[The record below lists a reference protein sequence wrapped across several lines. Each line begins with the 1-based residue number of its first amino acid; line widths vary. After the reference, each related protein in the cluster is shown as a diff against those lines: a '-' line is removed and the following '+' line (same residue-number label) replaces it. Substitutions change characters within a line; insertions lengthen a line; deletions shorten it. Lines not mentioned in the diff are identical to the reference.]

1 MIDKELIKN
10 KMADIEKYLKELEPI
25 LKIGSRKIIDDNLR
39 LHTVE
44 RLFQLIVDT
53 AVDINTHIIMA
64 SDFNVPEDSYSTFV
78 VLGENK
84 ILPMDFAL
92 KIAPSVGLRNLIVH
106 KYGNVDLKKMVD
118 DVINEIG
125 DYVEFLRIINSFL
138 EKSGK

>member
-1 MIDKELIKN
+1 MIDKELVKI

-44 RLFQLIVDT
+44 RLFQLIVDV

-64 SDFNVPEDSYSTFV
+64 SDFAVPDDSYSTFV

-84 ILPMDFAL
+84 ILPMEFAVR
-92 KIAPSVGLRNLIVH
+92 IAPSVGLRNMIVH
-106 KYGNVDLKKMVD
+106 KYGKVDIKKMVD
-118 DVINEIG
+118 DVVNEIS
-125 DYVEFLRIINSFL
+125 DYVEYLKAINSFL
-138 EKSGK
+138 EKMSK